1 MCPRGDDELLVWS
14 IPRPLELNREAWKA
28 ISDAADRLTGA
39 IQRDD
44 IPAVIG
50 SAKEMCETIARVI
63 LAQRGPSVG
72 SNVSYGDL
80 ITMAHR
86 AIERQ
91 PGEGVAADEDVRK
104 IAQCAK
110 TIVVSL
116 GPLRNQRGTGHG
128 RAEPPDVEVEHA
140 CIAGDAAFLW
150 GRWALRRLGHYML
163 GDVSVLVNKL
173 TDDTFRR
180 GVLAERLR
188 AVDLP
193 RRTADEARLL
203 GVSVGQRAVRETF
216 LVQAEGVEAAI
227 AAPDRW
233 TPTYRGG
240 VIEGLLFSAD
250 GTVTSSPWA
259 VDSAARLLALQP
271 DAVAVIERLE
281 NLAVTAAWTAPAV
294 GSPPSLDEVTEA
306 IRRAAQRLPA
316 DLRIPWSHIADS
328 IERTQAGLG

>member
-1 MCPRGDDELLVWS
+1 VNDDELLVWS
-14 IPRPLELNREAWKA
+14 IPRPPELNREAWKA
-28 ISDAADRLTGA
+28 ISDAADRLRDA
-39 IQRDD
+39 MQRDD

-50 SAKEMCETIARVI
+50 SAKELCETVARVI

-72 SNVSYGDL
+72 SNVSYDEL

-91 PGEGVAADEDVRK
+91 PGEGVAGDEDVRK
-104 IAQCAK
+104 IARSAK
-110 TIVVSL
+110 TIMAAL
-116 GPLRNQRGTGHG
+116 GPMRNQRGTGHG
-128 RAEPPDVEVEHA
+128 RAEAPDVEAEHA

-150 GRWALRRLGHYML
+150 ARWALRRLGHYML
-163 GDVSVLVNKL
+163 GDVPVLVNKL
-173 TDDTFRR
+173 KDDTFRR

-193 RRTADEARLL
+193 QRTPDEARLL

-216 LVQAEGVEAAI
+216 LVQEEGVEAAI

-233 TPTYRGG
+233 SPTYRAG
-240 VIEGLLFSAD
+240 VIEGLLFSVD
-250 GTVTSSPWA
+250 GTVTSSPPA

-271 DAVAVIERLE
+271 DALAVIERLE
-281 NLAVTAAWTAPAV
+281 HLAATAAWTAPAV

-316 DLRIPWSHIADS
+316 DLRDPWSHIGAA
-328 IERTQAGLG
+328 IERTQAGLS